1 MFVKCSKNVRFTHPE
16 NPQITWDM
24 PPGFIG
30 DVPTWV
36 EKDWYFDALCKDGTI
51 TAIKSHSDRDIRDAT
66 DDKKQGEQ
74 QKSDD
79 TPAGSPDDEKQDE
92 KNPEEP
98 PKQTENKKGSGG
110 KK

>member
-30 DVPTWV
+30 DVPNWV
-36 EKDWYFDALCKDGTI
+36 EKHWYFDALCKDGSI
-51 TAIKSHSDRDIRDAT
+51 TAIKSHNDRDIHNAI
-66 DDKKQGEQ
+66 DDKNQERQ

-79 TPAGSPDDEKQDE
+79 PVGIPADDKQGE
-92 KNPEEP
+92 KNTEEA
-98 PKQTENKKGSGG
+98 PKQSESKKGSGG

>member
-16 NPQITWDM
+16 NPQVTWDM

-30 DVPTWV
+30 EVPNWV
-36 EKDWYFDALCKDGTI
+36 EKHWYFDALCKDGSI
-51 TAIKSHSDRDIRDAT
+51 TTIKSHSDRDIHNAT
-66 DDKKQGEQ
+66 DDKKQEE

-79 TPAGSPDDEKQDE
+79 DPADDKQGE
-92 KNPEEP
+92 EEVKEP
-98 PKQTENKKGSGG
+98 PKQSDNKKGSGG

>member
-30 DVPTWV
+30 DVPSWV
-36 EKDWYFDALCKDGTI
+36 EKDWYFDALCKDGSI
-51 TAIKSHSDRDIRDAT
+51 TAIKSHSDRDIHDAT
-66 DDKKQGEQ
+66 DDKKQEEQ
-74 QKSDD
+74 KTDG
-79 TPAGSPDDEKQDE
+79 TPADDPDEEKQDE
-92 KNPEEP
+92 KKPEEP
-98 PKQTENKKGSGG
+98 PKQSESKKGSGG

>member
-30 DVPTWV
+30 DVPSWV
-36 EKDWYFDALCKDGTI
+36 EKDWYFDALCKDGSI
-51 TAIKSHSDRDIRDAT
+51 TAIKSHSDRDIHDAT
-66 DDKKQGEQ
+66 DGKKQEG

-79 TPAGSPDDEKQDE
+79 DPAGDKQGEEKGND
-92 KNPEEP
+92 KGEEP
-98 PKQTENKKGSGG
+98 PKQSENKKGSGG

>member
-30 DVPTWV
+30 EVPVWV
-36 EKDWYFDALCKDGTI
+36 EKHWYFDALCKDGSI
-51 TAIKSHSDRDIRDAT
+51 TAIKSHNDRDIHNAT
-66 DDKKQGEQ
+66 DDKKQEQ
-74 QKSDD
+74 RNSDD
-79 TPAGSPDDEKQDE
+79 DPADDKQGEEKG
-92 KNPEEP
+92 KKP
-98 PKQTENKKGSGG
+98 PKQSDTKKDSGG

>member
-30 DVPTWV
+30 DVPNWV
-36 EKDWYFDALCKDGTI
+36 EKHWYFDALCKDGSI
-51 TAIKSHSDRDIRDAT
+51 TTIKSHSDRDIHNAT
-66 DDKKQGEQ
+66 DDKKQEEQ

-79 TPAGSPDDEKQDE
+79 VLADDKQHE
-92 KNPEEP
+92 EEVKEP
-98 PKQTENKKGSGG
+98 PKQSDSKKGSGG